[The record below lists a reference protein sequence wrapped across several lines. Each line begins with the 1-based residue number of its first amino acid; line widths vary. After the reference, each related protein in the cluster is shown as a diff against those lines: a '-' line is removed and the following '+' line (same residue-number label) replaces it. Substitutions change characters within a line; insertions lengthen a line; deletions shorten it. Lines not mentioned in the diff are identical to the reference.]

1 MIKHPWFRSLSMRI
15 FAAGAPFFASQLL
28 VPPAHQVLA
37 EEVQP
42 ASAMNPM
49 NSAAAGQESSANP
62 PVEKPMPP
70 APNSPVMMVD
80 EVAPPAV
87 PKEPASSPMPSS
99 PKADETSE
107 KASDAKQPTKQPE
120 PKPKSADQPAEPK
133 KSDPAKQPAPSKPA
147 PSKPAP
153 PKPAPTKPA
162 APPKP
167 VDKPFLSPTGVDLK
181 KGAIRVED
189 AGPDFALQ
197 GEYMAWDWS
206 AEKGW
211 HWLGIQVV
219 ATGDGTFDAIAYP
232 GGLPGNGVTSRATMP
247 IGTPQIK
254 ADSELLPTLWQGSGK
269 ATPEGLLITFN
280 QPSEGRKFVTKDGQT
295 GQLFKG
301 DGALISHAIKWSRK
315 SQREGAR
322 PPANAV
328 ILFDGTDNGQLKNLK
343 VSPEGLMQIGSETK
357 GAWQNFHLHAEFK
370 TPFMPFAKGQARAN
384 SGFYLQKRYEVQVL
398 DSFGLIPQFND
409 AAAIYRNKM
418 PDLNMSFPP
427 LSWQTYDIQFQAPLF
442 DAQGTK
448 IQNGRLTVWH
458 NGIVVQNHVSLEN
471 KTGGGSKEG
480 PEALPILF
488 QNHGNPVEFRNL
500 WLVELA
506 PQVLQVTATQPSPAS
521 PTAVATPY
529 ACVSTTP
536 CCPPKKLRRSAH
548 CRR

>member
-1 MIKHPWFRSLSMRI
+1 MIKHPWFRSLSMRVL
-15 FAAGAPFFASQLL
+15 AAGVPFFVSQMSS
-28 VPPAHQVLA
+28 PAANQVLA
-37 EEVQP
+37 EDVQP

-49 NSAAAGQESSANP
+49 NSGAAGQESSANP
-62 PVEKPMPP
+62 LVEKPMPP
-70 APNSPVMMVD
+70 PPNSPVMMVD
-80 EVAPPAV
+80 EVVPPAAQ
-87 PKEPASSPMPSS
+87 KEPASSPMPD
-99 PKADETSE
+99 KAGE
-107 KASDAKQPTKQPE
+107 KASEATQPSKQPE
-120 PKPKSADQPAEPK
+120 PKPQSEDQPAEPK
-133 KSDPAKQPAPSKPA
+133 KSEPAK
-147 PSKPAP
+147 KPAP

-162 APPKP
+162 TPPKP

-206 AEKGW
+206 AENGW

-219 ATGDGTFDAIAYP
+219 ATGDGTFEAIAYP
-232 GGLPGNGVTSRATMP
+232 GGLPGNGVASRVTMP

-269 ATPEGLLITFN
+269 ATPEGLMITFN
-280 QPSEGRKFVTKDGQT
+280 EPSEGRKFVTKDGQT

-301 DGALISHAIKWSRK
+301 DGALISQAVKWSRK
-315 SQREGAR
+315 SQREGAQ

-328 ILFDGTDNGQLKNLK
+328 VLFDGTDNGQLKNLK
-343 VSPEGLMQIGSETK
+343 ISPEGLMQIGSETK

-398 DSFGLIPQFND
+398 DSFGLIPQFTD

-442 DAQGTK
+442 DEQGTK

-500 WLVELA
+500 WLVELS
-506 PQVLQVTATQPSPAS
+506 PQVPQASTTPPVPTCSQV
-521 PTAVATPY
+521 VATPN

-536 CCPPKKLRRSAH
+536 CCPPTKHRRPAR